1 MTRRK
6 PPGPGQPP
14 PIETLVLVAVLMSAW
29 IALGIM
35 VKPASLSHDFLSLYT
50 GGSLA
55 RDGQFTQLHSLD
67 VQLARERAIVP
78 QAKVLV
84 PFIRPAFNAVLLAP
98 LALLD
103 YRTAF
108 LLWTIVQ
115 WAILCACWWWG
126 WKRFGPDAL
135 LWGAL
140 SLPAGIGIAHGQDAP
155 VLLAIMIAGYHLSER
170 GKQGWAGLV
179 WSLAL
184 FKFNLLLGL
193 PLAMIAARR
202 WRMLGGFAGGGAV
215 LALISLALGGVQDAR
230 NYFAMLTDKRIE
242 RLSPTPEFM
251 MNLQGIAANLG
262 IPDVTFLVAG
272 VVAVLALLACAL
284 HNAPLWRWFSSAL
297 IAGMLLSPHTYGYDA
312 TALLLAV
319 WLVVFESHSAPTR
332 AIAAVFAMPLV
343 PLTTLLGPPW
353 AAASA
358 IVLVLL
364 LGAMAREARWFAEPL
379 SSAALVQKSVSSTE
393 RTI

>member
-1 MTRRK
+1 
-6 PPGPGQPP
+6 
-14 PIETLVLVAVLMSAW
+14 MSAW

>member
-1 MTRRK
+1 M
-6 PPGPGQPP
+6 
-14 PIETLVLVAVLMSAW
+14 VVVFMSAW
-29 IALGIM
+29 VALGIV
-35 VKPASLSHDFLSLYT
+35 VKPAALSHDFLSLYT

-55 RDGQFTQLHSLD
+55 RDGQFARLHSPD
-67 VQLARERAIVP
+67 VQFARERAIVP

-84 PFIRPAFNAVLLAP
+84 PFIRPAFNAALLAP

-108 LLWTIVQ
+108 VLWSIVQ
-115 WAILCACWWWG
+115 WAILIACWCWG
-126 WKRFGPDAL
+126 WKGFGPDAL

-155 VLLAIMIAGYHLSER
+155 VLLAIMIAGYHLSDR
-170 GKQGWAGLV
+170 GKQGWAGVV

-262 IPDVTFLVAG
+262 LSDTIFLLAG
-272 VVAVLALLACAL
+272 GIMVLTLLACAL
-284 HNAPLWRWFSSAL
+284 HGAPLWRWFSGAL
-297 IAGMLLSPHTYGYDA
+297 ITGMLLSPHTYGYDA
-312 TALLLAV
+312 TALLLVV
-319 WLVVFESHSAPTR
+319 WLVLFESHSAPTR
-332 AIAAVFAMPLV
+332 AMAALFAMPLI

-364 LGAMAREARWFAEPL
+364 LGAMAWEARWFAEPAVFRRL
-379 SSAALVQKSVSSTE
+379 STKVRQFN
-393 RTI
+393 